1 MAKGAGPKPGKPTS
15 KAKGRTNN
23 PKLKGAPAA
32 QVGSSSSS
40 GMNVGGFTDRQ
51 VRNRVAGQG
60 AMLHK
65 QLAKDKSIGLKPPG
79 GSTPGKVGSS
89 TARKEG
95 KVKKPGG

>member
-1 MAKGAGPKPGKPTS
+1 MAKASGPKPGKPKGAS
-15 KAKGRTNN
+15 KGRTQN
-23 PKLKGAPAA
+23 PKFKGSPAA

-65 QLAKDKSIGLKPPG
+65 QLKKDKSAGLKPPG
-79 GSTPGKVGSS
+79 
-89 TARKEG
+89 
-95 KVKKPGG
+95 KK